1 MAIAIPPRTPKS
13 TPARTHRLR
22 GLALVLLLSA
32 GVSVGLV
39 GAAEPAGATVPARTT
54 FENTIAWAVKRLVNT
69 ERALHGLRP
78 LYMDDAL
85 RLSARRHNV
94 EMANFNEMS
103 HQLPGEPW
111 FGRREQLAHY
121 WWDWAGEN
129 IGWSSDISTA
139 GGLSLQQL
147 MYNERPPNDGHRLN
161 ILNAHY
167 HNIGVD
173 VLFDHV
179 HHKMWLTTDFGHR
192 S

>member
-1 MAIAIPPRTPKS
+1 MARIALPRTLDPR
-13 TPARTHRLR
+13 PARRARLR
-22 GLALVLLLSA
+22 TLATVVLLCA
-32 GVSVGLV
+32 GISVGVV
-39 GAAEPAGATVPARTT
+39 GVAAPAAAAVPARTAY
-54 FENTIAWAVKRLVNT
+54 ENSIAWAVKRLVNT

-78 LYMDDAL
+78 VYMDDAL

-94 EMANFNEMS
+94 LMASFDQMS

-129 IGWSSDISTA
+129 IGWNSEISTA
-139 GGLSLQQL
+139 GGLLLEQL

-161 ILNAHY
+161 ILNSHY
-167 HNIGVD
+167 RNIGVD

-179 HHKMWLTTDFGHR
+179 HHKLWLTTDFGHR